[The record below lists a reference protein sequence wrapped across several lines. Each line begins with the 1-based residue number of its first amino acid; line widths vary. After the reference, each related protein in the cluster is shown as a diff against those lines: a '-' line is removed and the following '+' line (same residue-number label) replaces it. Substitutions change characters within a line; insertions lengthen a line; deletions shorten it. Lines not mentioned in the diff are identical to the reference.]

1 MPAIVTFDPVNLL
14 IIEINGG
21 SPSVN
26 ELNAVEIY
34 SEWKQALLD
43 DPSRLG
49 WPQAFS
55 EVGGDPRTLTQNL
68 GTTFFLENGWRI
80 RPAEYSHKLAVNG
93 NLFTREPGQ
102 SIFVATA
109 GAYNV
114 HTETV
119 VSNIIDTMTVG
130 GVDQATVQAALTA
143 QGYTTAR
150 APKIDVIE
158 SKVTQTNASLVLAVG
173 LVTAGSTS
181 RFVHTDILRDANSQI
196 GLTLVIVR
204 VAASP
209 VARAIRTHDG
219 AGIYEVLVPL
229 VYIPDAGDIVFI
241 TSQWAPVRGTVR

>member
-14 IIEINGG
+14 IVEINGG
-21 SPSVN
+21 SPAVN

-34 SEWKQALLD
+34 SEWKQTLLD

-109 GAYNV
+109 GSFNV

-150 APKIDVIE
+150 APKLDDIA
-158 SKVTQTNASLVLAVG
+158 TASTIAALVMGTG
-173 LVTAGSTS
+173 LTAGQAVMLLELY
-181 RFVHTDILRDANSQI
+181 RLA
-196 GLTLVIVR
+196 GLDPTK
-204 VAASP
+204 
-209 VARAIRTHDG
+209 
-219 AGIYEVLVPL
+219 PL
-229 VYIPDAGDIVFI
+229 VVSPTTRKVPANGADISQTIQEVAGVVTI
-241 TSQWAPVRGTVR
+241 TRI